1 MRSQF
6 PFPIISLYSSL
17 LCLPKNCPCNP
28 NRNQTEM
35 KDCGAGSSHLLR
47 TIKLFKLHGGVNA
60 SLIFTLWWKE
70 KKKTRRCE
78 TKSLVCFSHVWDI
91 CCRQLREKPVK
102 PNEPRWAAGHLFS
115 GNTSLDFAPH
125 HDTLHS
131 QPSLPLPSAGVL
143 SSRDS
148 DCSYHNSSV
157 LDYSHRVQ
165 ETGGCQQATTADT
178 DGSPDLWWLPYVT
191 LLLQVCASLMFFFP
205 SLISFFVFCSLKWPE
220 WGWRGECRWGWT
232 GSNSMPINTFRCK
245 VGIQPQLEVYLSL
258 NDYWE
263 VKDCRVKA
271 TFYCHISQQEIICA
285 FWIALRVHRGPWNW
299 THGKISH
306 HNSFSQ

>member
-6 PFPIISLYSSL
+6 PFPIISLYSGL

-47 TIKLFKLHGGVNA
+47 TTKLFKLHGGGNA
-60 SLIFTLWWKE
+60 LLIFTLWCRKNN
-70 KKKTRRCE
+70 KKTKTMWNKEFGMFRLCMAYLLQADTWE
-78 TKSLVCFSHVWDI
+78 T
-91 CCRQLREKPVK
+91 QPVN

-125 HDTLHS
+125 HNTLHS
-131 QPSLPLPSAGVL
+131 QPTLPLPSAGVL

-148 DCSYHNSSV
+148 DSSYHNSSV
-157 LDYSHRVQ
+157 LDYSHPVQ

-178 DGSPDLWWLPYVT
+178 DGSPGLWWLPYVT
-191 LLLQVCASLMFFFP
+191 LLLQVCASSMFFFP
-205 SLISFFVFCSLKWPE
+205 SLISFFVFCSLKRPE
-220 WGWRGECRWGWT
+220 WGWSGECRWAWT
-232 GSNSMPINTFRCK
+232 GSNSMPINTFQCK
-245 VGIQPQLEVYLSL
+245 VGLQPQLEVYLSL

-263 VKDCRVKA
+263 VKDCRVKVT
-271 TFYCHISQQEIICA
+271 TFYCQKA
-285 FWIALRVHRGPWNW
+285 NRR
-299 THGKISH
+299 
-306 HNSFSQ
+306 